1 MLVGSNGDGGDED
14 EDDAR
19 SCFDED
25 EDDTQ
30 GALLLRPARRHTLIR
45 AGVSSVALLVDELC
59 HKAARVCRPAI
70 PAPERKKGDSHS
82 RRRL

>member
-1 MLVGSNGDGGDED
+1 MVVGSNGDGGDED

-30 GALLLRPARRHTLIR
+30 GALLLRPARRHTLHR
-45 AGVSSVALLVDELC
+45 ASVSSFASGSGLATKLVL
-59 HKAARVCRPAI
+59 RPSDRG
-70 PAPERKKGDSHS
+70 RKGRPGVRSS
-82 RRRL
+82 